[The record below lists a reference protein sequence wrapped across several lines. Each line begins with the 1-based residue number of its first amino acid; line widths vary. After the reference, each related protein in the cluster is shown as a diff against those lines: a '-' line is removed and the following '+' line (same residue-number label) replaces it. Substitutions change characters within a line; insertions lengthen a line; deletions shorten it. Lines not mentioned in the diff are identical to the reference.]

1 MLKRG
6 DIILIVGGILS
17 IAGVIL
23 SIFSVGSFADQFMQ
37 ENIVLSKATVRPSE
51 SLDRALQINDTARSV
66 SVALHSE
73 PESTNVTLRETVRDP
88 NGRIINTNEFSKDF
102 VTTFKPN
109 ITGEYILL
117 ISNFGSNNVN
127 IDGIFGFLPLVG
139 GGNDQDNINSLN
151 MIITGVILFILG
163 IVRTHSGC
171 YTFHSRQKKREA
183 TTIADTLIKDPD
195 IIQQC
200 CKNITIC

>member
-6 DIILIVGGILS
+6 YIILIVGGILL

-37 ENIVLSKATVRPSE
+37 ENIILSQATVRPSE
-51 SLDRALQINDTARSV
+51 SLDTALQINDTARSV

-117 ISNFGSNNVN
+117 ISNSGSNNVN
-127 IDGIFGFLPLVG
+127 IDGIFGFIP
-139 GGNDQDNINSLN
+139 DYSLN
-151 MIITGVILFILG
+151 MIIAGVILFILG
-163 IVRTHSGC
+163 IV
-171 YTFHSRQKKREA
+171 
-183 TTIADTLIKDPD
+183 TLIVG
-195 IIQQC
+195 IIF
-200 CKNITIC
+200 TILDRRKEKRRPSLTR

>member
-6 DIILIVGGILS
+6 YIILIVGGILL

-23 SIFSVGSFADQFMQ
+23 SIFSVGSFANQFMQ
-37 ENIVLSKATVRPSE
+37 ENIVLSQATVRPSE
-51 SLDRALQINDTARSV
+51 SLDAALQINDTARFV

-117 ISNFGSNNVN
+117 ISNLGSNNVN

-163 IVRTHSGC
+163 IAGLIAGVIFTILDR
-171 YTFHSRQKKREA
+171 RKEKRRPSL
-183 TTIADTLIKDPD
+183 TR
-195 IIQQC
+195 
-200 CKNITIC
+200 

>member
-6 DIILIVGGILS
+6 YIILIVGGLLL

-37 ENIVLSKATVRPSE
+37 ENIVLSQATVRPSE
-51 SLDRALQINDTARSV
+51 SLDAALQINDTARSV

-117 ISNFGSNNVN
+117 ISNLGSNNVN
-127 IDGIFGFLPLVG
+127 IDGIFGLLPPVG
-139 GGNDQDNINSLN
+139 GG
-151 MIITGVILFILG
+151 IITGVILFILG
-163 IVRTHSGC
+163 LVALIVGVIFTILDR
-171 YTFHSRQKKREA
+171 RREKRRPSL
-183 TTIADTLIKDPD
+183 TR
-195 IIQQC
+195 
-200 CKNITIC
+200 